1 VLKCPVS
8 DKHRVVVGVKDR
20 LMMIRDRENPLMDS
34 RPPIFISSLGVPSQS
49 GPKTIDKLIE
59 FSERDESI
67 ALCFL

>member
-34 RPPIFISSLGVPSQS
+34 RPPYFYQVPLEFL
-49 GPKTIDKLIE
+49 PKW
-59 FSERDESI
+59 
-67 ALCFL
+67 ALKP